1 MALLSVFFYE
11 LPDLMLPYNIDLR
24 FLKVKVYIDVN
35 FVDLLI
41 IQKRWNYKQL
51 SNKFQFYL
59 IT

>member
-41 IQKRWNYKQL
+41 IQKR
-51 SNKFQFYL
+51 
-59 IT
+59 